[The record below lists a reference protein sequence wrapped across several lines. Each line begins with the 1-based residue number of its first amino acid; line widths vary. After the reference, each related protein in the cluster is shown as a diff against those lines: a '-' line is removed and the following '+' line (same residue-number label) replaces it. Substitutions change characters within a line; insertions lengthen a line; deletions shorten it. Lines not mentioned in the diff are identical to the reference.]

1 VSLEFR
7 IVEPD
12 EYAAWVRAATRG
24 FQNHRTDDEVAFAVE
39 GMSGSVF
46 RAAVEGAA
54 IVATAEEY
62 VTDLMLPGGIDS
74 PVVAITAV
82 STVPSH
88 RRRGA
93 MRGLMEQ
100 ILADARTAGV
110 DRAALWVAASQMYG
124 RFGYA
129 SAAPL
134 YSLVE
139 VETAHGAF
147 AMPFDDPGGM
157 RLVEAP
163 EARRLLPG
171 IYERARRGRP
181 GDVLRHPDHWR
192 YILADKELAK
202 RFVVIHRGPDG
213 ADDGF
218 AIYEYKDRWEQEVP
232 LSVVDCEELTWCT
245 DDAHAALWRLL
256 LDLDHAKTVQ
266 VRMRP
271 LDDPIWWLLADPR
284 RARFTPHD
292 GLWIALLDV
301 PRALAARRYQGDGRL
316 VLDVGGERLL
326 LEAAAGQAACSSTD
340 LEPDLALDR
349 RALAAC
355 HLGGH
360 RFSALA
366 QAGLV
371 RQLTTDAVA
380 RADRLF
386 MADCAPWCNG
396 EF

>member
-1 VSLEFR
+1 VSFEFR

-12 EYAAWVRAATRG
+12 EYAAWVRAAARG
-24 FQNHRTDDEVAFAVE
+24 FQNHRTDEEVAFAVE
-39 GMSGSVF
+39 GMSDSVC
-46 RAAVEGAA
+46 RAAFDGGT
-54 IVATAEEY
+54 IVATSEDY

-82 STVPSH
+82 STVPGH

-100 ILADARTAGV
+100 SLAEARAAGV
-110 DRAALWVAASQMYG
+110 DRAALWVADARMYG

-134 YSLVE
+134 YSQIE
-139 VETAHGAF
+139 VDAVHGDF
-147 AMPFDDPGGM
+147 ARPFDDPGSM
-157 RLVEAP
+157 RLVEAA

-171 IYERARRGRP
+171 IYERARRDRP
-181 GDVLRHPDHWR
+181 GDVLRHPDYWR

-202 RFVVIHRGPDG
+202 RFVVVHRDADG
-213 ADDGF
+213 REDGY
-218 AIYEYKDRWEQEVP
+218 AIYEYKDKWEQEVP
-232 LSVVDCEELTWCT
+232 QSIVDCEELVWCVG
-245 DDAHAALWRLL
+245 DAHTALWRFL
-256 LDLDHAKTVQ
+256 LDLDHVKTVR
-266 VRMRP
+266 VRMPP

-284 RARFTPHD
+284 RARFAPHD
-292 GLWIALLDV
+292 GLWVALLDIAQ
-301 PRALAARRYQGDGRL
+301 ALAARRYAADGRL
-316 VLDVGGERLL
+316 VLDVDEERFLLESTGGE
-326 LEAAAGQAACSSTD
+326 AACSATD
-340 LEPDLALDR
+340 LGPDLALDR
-349 RALAAC
+349 QALAAC

-371 RQLTTDAVA
+371 REQAAGALA
-380 RADRLF
+380 RADGMF
-386 MADCAPWCNG
+386 MAERAPWCMG